1 MTYYIENE
9 TKVTFP
15 FSVEEIV
22 GKVMETVLNM
32 ESCPYE
38 ATVNILLTDNEG
50 IQEFNKN
57 YRDIDQATDVLSF
70 PNISYEIPG
79 DFDVIEDDQP
89 DCFDLDSG
97 ELVLGDIIISVDK
110 AKEQAESYGHS
121 QMREFAFLVAHS
133 LFHLCGYDHMN
144 EEEAAT
150 MEEKQEK
157 VLESLNI
164 TRDS

>member
-22 GKVMETVLNM
+22 GSVMETVLKM
-32 ESCPYE
+32 ENCPYE
-38 ATVNILLTDNEG
+38 ATVNVLLTDNEG
-50 IQEFNKN
+50 IREFNKN
-57 YRDIDQATDVLSF
+57 YRDIDVATDVLSF
-70 PNISYEIPG
+70 PNISYESPG
-79 DFDVIEDDQP
+79 AFDMIEDEQP

-110 AKEQAESYGHS
+110 AQEQAESYGHS
-121 QMREFAFLVAHS
+121 QRREFAFLMAHS
-133 LFHLCGYDHMN
+133 LFHLCGYDHMS
-144 EEEAAT
+144 EEEAAI

-157 VLESLNI
+157 VLKTLNI
-164 TRDS
+164 TRES